1 MIPAFV
7 TSLLWSFSVI
17 CATRGAKLVGSVP
30 ANLSRL
36 ALAAVM
42 LAIWAHGFGEGL
54 RGDSLRWFVLSGV
67 VGFGLGDIAGYEALP
82 RIGSRLSVLLMQCL
96 AAPIAAQLERVWLG
110 TTMTGAQVAWATV
123 ILAGVALAVAP
134 SQHLRIDRRTLV
146 IGVIF
151 GVLAAIGQA
160 GGAVLSRKAYLVA
173 AQAGQHIDGG
183 TAAYQRVIGGVGFVF
198 AFFLL
203 MRLRNNNTGNG
214 RRDWRSGWPWIV
226 AHTVTGPVVGVGC
239 YQWALGTA
247 PSGIVL
253 PIVATTPLLTIPWA
267 YWLEGE
273 RPSPRSLVGG
283 AMAVAGAVAL
293 TLVH

>member
-1 MIPAFV
+1 MIPAFL
-7 TSLLWSFSVI
+7 TSALWSFSVI

-30 ANLSRL
+30 ANLTRL

-42 LAIWAHGFGEGL
+42 LAIWAHGFGAGL
-54 RGDSLRWFVLSGV
+54 GGDSLRWFVLSGV

-82 RIGSRLSVLLMQCL
+82 RIGSRLSILLMQCL
-96 AAPIAAQLERVWLG
+96 AAPFAAQLERIWLG
-110 TTMTGAQVAWATV
+110 TTLTGAQVAWATV

-134 SQHLRIDRRTLV
+134 SEHLRIDRRTLTL
-146 IGVIF
+146 GVFF
-151 GVLAAIGQA
+151 GVLAALGQA

-173 AQAGQHIDGG
+173 ADAGQHIDGG

-203 MRLRNNNTGNG
+203 TRLQNNEAGNG
-214 RRDWRSGWPWIV
+214 ARDWRRGWPWIV

-253 PIVATTPLLTIPWA
+253 PIVATSPLLTIPWA

-273 RPSPRSLVGG
+273 RPSVRSLIGG